1 MNVAIFQPI
10 EPPKMSVLR
19 ISLGVYRLPEVAVS
33 APRIKLNLVFLM
45 NDFNS
50 QKTLALVLL
59 FHGNT
64 YGETC
69 FKASLGYLKS
79 IWGLFPL
86 LVGNAV
92 GIFNHRPR

>member
-1 MNVAIFQPI
+1 
-10 EPPKMSVLR
+10 MSVLR
-19 ISLGVYRLPEVAVS
+19 ISLGINRLPEIAVS
-33 APRIKLNLVFLM
+33 APRIKLNLVFFLM

-59 FHGNT
+59 FNGNT